1 MRISD
6 WSSDVCSSYLVGI
19 RRKAHAKQVMLAG
32 ASSLLALAF
41 ASQASAEEHRAP
53 PPAAD
58 QPAPAT
64 PAAATPQDQAAADAS
79 QETIVVTGIRGSLQ
93 RNLAIK
99 RNATGVVDAISS
111 EDIGKFPDSNLAASL
126 QLLPGVSIQPL
137 GSRGV
142 PQGIPDTGH

>member
-1 MRISD
+1 MTNTDID
-6 WSSDVCSSYLVGI
+6 GAVGI

-64 PAAATPQDQAAADAS
+64 PAAEPPQDTAAAAETGGAYG
-79 QETIVVTGIRGSLQ
+79 QERRCQYVSLPVVAGPVKNKNIT
-93 RNLAIK
+93 
-99 RNATGVVDAISS
+99 
-111 EDIGKFPDSNLAASL
+111 DSHIHN
-126 QLLPGVSIQPL
+126 PN
-137 GSRGV
+137 
-142 PQGIPDTGH
+142 